1 MPLWQMLLLVHAN
14 DPDAAPARYDTKGNI
29 FVANNEDIYIY
40 S

>member
-1 MPLWQMLLLVHAN
+1 MVNVIEGAAN
-14 DPDAAPARYDTKGNI
+14 DPNAVVAKYDKKGNI

>member
-1 MPLWQMLLLVHAN
+1 MYCTAVVEGGAGV
-14 DPDAAPARYDTKGNI
+14 APTAVIDKYTKKGNI